1 MYKITSTESNNE
13 KATDFETKALL
24 YLMNYYRDS
33 DRIHYFV
40 IDFFNDVS
48 GVTKLADACFDVQS
62 KGIKNIQPVQLGEY
76 LVTLFKNYVSEFNFE
91 GYVLFVEGVDKTIIN
106 QLNGKTIFS
115 FSDLDIELSSKIK
128 CGLINSANKK
138 TYIEDKKVINDNN
151 IDDFL
156 NKVLFVIDSRKKE
169 DYILDAVQFKS
180 SLIID
185 NRDLR
190 KIFKEIRD
198 KQSSK
203 KNNRVEGEQISSI
216 GCFVNYDKF
225 LRKEDIQQLIIN
237 RICFKQ
243 AIRDINSIP
252 KPFLPYI
259 KKIDETIQE
268 EELEDC
274 QNSLFRLLYDKNNK
288 TAYWALF
295 EEIVFTIKNNPNDSV
310 DAIYERIDKQK
321 IIDVRYLNILSCK
334 YYISLIKER
343 IK

>member
-1 MYKITSTESNNE
+1 MYKITSSESNNE

-24 YLMNYYRDS
+24 YLMNYYKDS

-48 GVTKLADACFDVQS
+48 GVTQLADACFDVQS

-76 LVTLFKNYVSEFNFE
+76 LVTLFKNYISEFNFE
-91 GYVLFVEGVDKTIIN
+91 GYILFVEGVNKTISN
-106 QLNGKTIFS
+106 QLSGRTIFS
-115 FSDLDIELSSKIK
+115 CSDLEIELVSKIK
-128 CGLINSANKK
+128 SGLINSANKK
-138 TYIEDKKVINDNN
+138 TYIEDKQIINDNN
-151 IDDFL
+151 IDNFL

-169 DYILDAVQFKS
+169 DYIRDAVQFES

-185 NRDLR
+185 DKDLR

-198 KQSSK
+198 KQSAK

-225 LRKEDIQQLIIN
+225 LRKEDIQQLIVN

-243 AIRDINSIP
+243 AIRNINSIP
-252 KPFLPYI
+252 KSFLPCI
-259 KKIDETIQE
+259 QKFDETMIE

-274 QNSLFRLLYDKNNK
+274 QNSLFRLLCDKNNK

-295 EEIVFTIKNNPNDSV
+295 EEIVIAIKSNPQDSV
-310 DAIYERIDKQK
+310 DAIYDRIDKQK
-321 IIDVRYLNILSCK
+321 VLDVRYLNIISCK
-334 YYISLIKER
+334 YYISLIKEK